1 MTPAVSGRRC
11 RCPACCA
18 DPLPTWTRAHALA
31 CEARMVAGLPD
42 VTAHEYLVAIR
53 ARRGAPAA
61 DLLALAMAG
70 QTRHDPDG
78 AA

>member
-1 MTPAVSGRRC
+1 
-11 RCPACCA
+11 
-18 DPLPTWTRAHALA
+18 
-31 CEARMVAGLPD
+31 MVACLPD

-70 QTRHDPDG
+70 VTRRYPDG
-78 AA
+78 GA